1 MRVNPIVCYV
11 SDRRSIAAEGGD
23 AGAALVSLAERAAR
37 AGVDWIEIR
46 EKDLG
51 GGALLKLVSAV
62 VARAG
67 AMRVL
72 VNDRL
77 DVALAAGAA
86 GVHLSGEGLPVRP
99 VRDWCRERAAG
110 LMIGKSCHSLE
121 EARGAEADGADYVF
135 FGPIFATPSKLAYG
149 APQGVEALAQVCRGL
164 HIPVV
169 AIGGITAEN
178 AGACVAAGAGGVA
191 AIRWF
196 QEAEDLDARVAALRA
211 ACR

>member
-1 MRVNPIVCYV
+1 MQGNPILCYV
-11 SDRRSIAAEGGD
+11 SERRSIAAEGGD
-23 AGAALVSLAERAAR
+23 ACAALVSLAARAAR

-51 GGALLKLVSAV
+51 GGALLELVSAV
-62 VARAG
+62 VGQCAA
-67 AMRVL
+67 ARVL

-86 GVHLSGEGLPVRP
+86 GVHLAGASMPVGA
-99 VRDWCRERAAG
+99 VRDWCRERAPG

-121 EARGAEADGADYVF
+121 EARAAEADGADYVF

-149 APQGVEALAQVCRGL
+149 APQGIEALVQVCRAL

-178 AGACVAAGAGGVA
+178 AGTCIATGAGGVA

-196 QEAEDLDARVAALRA
+196 QEAGDLDGRVAALRA
-211 ACR
+211 ACG